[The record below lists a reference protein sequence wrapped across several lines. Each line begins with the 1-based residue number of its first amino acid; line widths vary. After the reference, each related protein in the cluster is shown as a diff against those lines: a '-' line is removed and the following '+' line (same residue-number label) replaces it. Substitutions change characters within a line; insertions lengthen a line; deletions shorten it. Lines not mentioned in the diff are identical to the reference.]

1 MSRRGT
7 RTIKIDTLARVEGE
21 GALYIKMAGDRVADV
36 KLKIYE
42 PPRMFEAFLRG
53 RHCSEAPDITARI
66 CGICPIAY
74 QMSALHAI
82 ERALGVE
89 IDPAVRL
96 LRRLFYCGEWIESH
110 VLHVYMLHAP
120 DFLGYQDVIAMAK
133 DHRPVVEKALR
144 LKKIGNR
151 IIQLMG
157 GREIHPISAAV
168 GGFYKT
174 PSKGQL
180 RELRGDLEWALETS
194 LETVRW
200 TSSLPFPEF
209 EQDYEFV
216 ALRHPGE
223 YPLNEGRLV
232 SNRGLD
238 IDAAE
243 YEDRF
248 AELQV
253 KHSNAL
259 HSVVR
264 GRGSYLVGPLARF
277 NLNFDKLPELA
288 RRAAID
294 VGLRPPVKNVFRS
307 IVVRAV
313 ELVFACGEALRLI
326 DQYEPPNAP
335 RAEAPNR
342 AGVGQAVTEAPRGI
356 LYHRY
361 ALDERGLIVTAK
373 IIPPTS
379 QNQRRIEDD
388 LREYAVH
395 LAASPLEEATWKCEQ
410 AVRCYDPCISCAT
423 HFLKVVVEREPNSW
437 HQDHCNKSLPC

>member
-1 MSRRGT
+1 MSGKT
-7 RTIKIDTLARVEGE
+7 SRTIRVDTLARVEGE
-21 GALYIKMAGDRVADV
+21 GALHITIAGERVTDV

-42 PPRMFEAFLRG
+42 PPRFFEAFLRG
-53 RHCSEAPDITARI
+53 RHFSEAPDITARI

-74 QMSALHAI
+74 QMSAVHAI
-82 ERALGVE
+82 ERALSIH

-110 VLHVYMLHAP
+110 TLHVFMLHAP
-120 DFLGYQDVIAMAK
+120 DFLGYQDVIGMAG
-133 DHRPVVEKALR
+133 DHRAVVERALR

-151 IIQLMG
+151 IVSLLG

-174 PSKGQL
+174 PPKYQL
-180 RELRGDLEWALETS
+180 RELVDDLEWALEAS

-200 TSSLPFPEF
+200 TAGLKFPDF

-216 ALRHPGE
+216 ALRHPDE
-223 YPLNEGRLV
+223 YPFNEGRIV

-238 IDAAE
+238 IDADE
-243 YEDRF
+243 YEDHF
-248 AELQV
+248 VELHV

-264 GRGSYLVGPLARF
+264 GRGSYFVGPLARF
-277 NLNFDKLPELA
+277 NLNFAQLPEVA
-288 RRAAID
+288 QHAALQA
-294 VGLRPPVKNVFRS
+294 GLRPPVKNPFRS

-313 ELVFACGEALRLI
+313 ELVFACVEALRAI
-326 DQYEPPNAP
+326 REYEPPAAP
-335 RAEAPNR
+335 RVEVPNR

-361 ALDERGLIVTAK
+361 ALDDKGLIVAAK
-373 IIPPTS
+373 IVPPTS
-379 QNQRRIEDD
+379 QNQKRIEDD
-388 LREYAVH
+388 LREYAAQ
-395 LAASPLEEATWKCEQ
+395 LAAWPLEEATWKCEQ
-410 AVRCYDPCISCAT
+410 AVRNYDPCISCAT
-423 HFLKVVVEREPNSW
+423 HFLKLVVERET
-437 HQDHCNKSLPC
+437 DGA

>member
-21 GALYIKMAGDRVADV
+21 GALYIKMVGDRVADV

-42 PPRMFEAFLRG
+42 PPRLFEAFLRG
-53 RHCSEAPDITARI
+53 RHCSEASDITARI

-82 ERALGVE
+82 ERALGIE
-89 IDPAVRL
+89 IAPAVRL

-120 DFLGYQDVIAMAK
+120 DFLGYQDVIEMAR
-133 DHRPVVEKALR
+133 DHQPVVEKALR

-174 PSKGQL
+174 PSKHQL
-180 RELRGDLEWALETS
+180 CELRGDLEWALETS

-200 TSSLPFPEF
+200 TSSLPFPDF

-216 ALRHPGE
+216 ALRHPSE

-232 SNRGLD
+232 SNHGLD

-248 AELQV
+248 LELHV

-277 NLNFDKLPELA
+277 NLNFDKLPEVA
-288 RRAAID
+288 RQAAINS
-294 VGLRPPVKNVFRS
+294 GLRPPVKNIFRS

-313 ELVFACGEALRLI
+313 ELVFACSEALSLI
-326 DQYEPPNAP
+326 DQYQPPDTP
-335 RAEAPNR
+335 RVEAPNR
-342 AGVGQAVTEAPRGI
+342 TGVGQAITEAPRGI

-361 ALDERGLIVTAK
+361 SVDERGLIVTAK

-388 LREYAVH
+388 LREYAAHV
-395 LAASPLEEATWKCEQ
+395 AAWPLKEATWKCEQ

-423 HFLKVVVEREPNSW
+423 HFLKVVVEREPDCRN
-437 HQDHCNKSLPC
+437 